1 MPLED
6 TDEQQIKTEIDEIIK
21 KIDSIIQKV
30 GSMDPAH
37 TEDAGSGQD

>member
-6 TDEQQIKTEIDEIIK
+6 ADEQQIKAEIDEISK

-30 GSMDPAH
+30 GSMDPARSDE
-37 TEDAGSGQD
+37 TGGAQD